1 MRFKLNVNGEIT
13 CERCQRASFKAI
25 YYELSRCVYVS
36 LNLVAIPH
44 GRAGFLGIRYHS
56 HLKLKCN
63 VTKEN
68 L

>member
-1 MRFKLNVNGEIT
+1 MIGPFRSYIISGKPQNEYLYKTALCRRPLRFHQSGDV
-13 CERCQRASFKAI
+13 
-25 YYELSRCVYVS
+25 VYVQTMES
-36 LNLVAIPH
+36 
-44 GRAGFLGIRYHS
+44 S

>member
-36 LNLVAIPH
+36 LNLVAMASWS
-44 GRAGFLGIRYHS
+44 GRVFGYTVSFT
-56 HLKLKCN
+56 LKIK
-63 VTKEN
+63 V
-68 L
+68 

>member
-1 MRFKLNVNGEIT
+1 MGKIELQSIYEDI
-13 CERCQRASFKAI
+13 CQLLDA
-25 YYELSRCVYVS
+25 
-36 LNLVAIPH
+36 
-44 GRAGFLGIRYHS
+44 